1 MLPARLTA
9 QPAETRGL
17 PSRPGGISADAHRG
31 EAAAAAQR
39 HASARPEIL
48 EATPDA
54 GMGSWRV
61 DGARNGRDAGFQPFA
76 YGVMRGRVQIVDAE
90 WVVDVPLDADRSA
103 DLSFEAGGRAGTD
116 RMLGLRMSR
125 FPLPADP
132 ATADPGHVAAAAVTQ
147 DGALARL
154 ALSLY
159 RAVAEGP
166 AGRRSIDLFV

>member
-9 QPAETRGL
+9 QSAETRGL

-31 EAAAAAQR
+31 EAAAAAQG
-39 HASARPEIL
+39 HLSVRPEIL
-48 EATPDA
+48 DATRDA

-61 DGARNGRDAGFQPFA
+61 DGARNGREAGFRPFA

-90 WVVDVPLDADRSA
+90 WVVDVPLDADQSA
-103 DLSFEAGGRAGTD
+103 DLPFEAGGRGGTD

-125 FPLPADP
+125 IPVPADP
-132 ATADPGHVAAAAVTQ
+132 ATADPEHVAAAAVSQ
-147 DGALARL
+147 DGALVRL

-159 RAVAEGP
+159 QAVAEGP
-166 AGRRSIDLFV
+166 AGQRSIDLYV